1 MPKYLLS
8 DRFVANV
15 TPRGTPDF
23 PADAA
28 GRIEIGDLR
37 VAGLELR
44 ITPRG
49 LKTWTFTYKLR
60 GKQRRVTLGHYPG
73 MSVKEARSA
82 ALAHREDLQMGV
94 DPSEPRTD
102 TFEAVALLYVEKSLN
117 GRVKTPRLWSG
128 VIWKHVIPRW
138 GDRPI
143 GEITR
148 GDCHLLIDE
157 VKVTGIGAARES
169 RKNLHSMFE
178 WCVDRELLKVNPLHR
193 LRRLDLAPNPNARRP
208 SSYSKK
214 FFSEAGLFRTPLC
227 IITDYLPAPQPRSR
241 LSHSGTCMMALR
253 GSKGTLSG
261 LMRGFDAAIVSG
273 RAFSMFLNGKSRP

>member
-1 MPKYLLS
+1 MPKYLLT

-23 PADAA
+23 PPDND
-28 GRIEIGDLR
+28 GRTEIGDLR
-37 VAGLELR
+37 VAGLDLR
-44 ITPRG
+44 ITKRG
-49 LKTWTFTYKLR
+49 SKSWSFTYKLR
-60 GKQRRVTLGHYPG
+60 GKQRRITLGYYPAMG
-73 MSVKEARSA
+73 LKEARA
-82 ALAHREDLQMGV
+82 AAMAHREDLQMGV

-102 TFEAVALLYVEKSLN
+102 TFEAVALQYVEKSLN

-157 VKVTGIGAARES
+157 VKATGIGAARET

-178 WCVDRELLKVNPLHR
+178 WAVDREIVSTNPLHR
-193 LRRLDLAPNPNARRP
+193 LRRPP
-208 SSYSKK
+208 SAK
-214 FFSEAGLFRTPLC
+214 RH
-227 IITDYLPAPQPRSR
+227 RSR
-241 LSHSGTCMMALR
+241 IDTFRSRWSTINAQ
-253 GSKGTLSG
+253 KKETV
-261 LMRGFDAAIVSG
+261 MRLFD
-273 RAFSMFLNGKSRP
+273 